1 MDTMQTDDDA
11 LTSAIA
17 NSTDICGGANMSD
30 SDEESRPPGNHL
42 VREWIE
48 SATECKLTRT
58 DYSWS
63 HLSDVYI
70 MKTEHEHLGVMLVNS
85 C

>member
-1 MDTMQTDDDA
+1 MQTDDDA

-42 VREWIE
+42 VRE
-48 SATECKLTRT
+48 
-58 DYSWS
+58 
-63 HLSDVYI
+63 
-70 MKTEHEHLGVMLVNS
+70 
-85 C
+85 